1 MQLVNDDLKPVAM
14 DARTWDRWHIA
25 ALWVGM
31 CVCIPTYMLA
41 ASMISAGMRW
51 WQALFTVFLGNVIVL
66 IPMILNAHAGT
77 KYGIPFPILAR
88 ASFGVLGSNV
98 PALLRAIVAC
108 GWFGIQ
114 TWIGG
119 TAILA
124 SVAVFW
130 PGVNHLPQVL
140 PDFFGVGTGAFI
152 CFLIFW
158 AINLWIIWRGIETIK
173 WLEAWA
179 APFLIAAGLALLGWA
194 IVKVGSVSAILN
206 FGVETA
212 EAGAFAKV
220 FVPMLTAMVGFWATL
235 SLNIADFSR
244 YAKNQREQ
252 QIGQAIGLPPT
263 MALFS
268 FIGIAVTGATVILY
282 GEALWD
288 PVQVV
293 SRFESPVVLF
303 VSMFALMIAT
313 LSTNVAANVVGPA
326 NDFSNLYP
334 KKIGFKRGGLI
345 TGVIGLLI
353 MPWKLVADPSGY
365 IFTWLIGYSALLG
378 PIAGIILVDYYV
390 IRKCELNAEDLY
402 LENGEYRYW
411 NGFNVVALVALLGGV
426 VPNLPGFLVQIGILA
441 ADTVSG
447 IWTSLYQYAWFVGLG
462 VAGVLYFAMMSL
474 MSGVRRETADLKKIL
489 TDMV

>member
-1 MQLVNDDLKPVAM
+1 MQLINDDLKPVAM

-41 ASMISAGMRW
+41 ASMISAGMNW
-51 WQALFTVFLGNVIVL
+51 WQALFTVFLGNLIVL

-77 KYGIPFPILAR
+77 KYGIPFPVLAR
-88 ASFGVLGSNV
+88 ASFGVLGSNI
-98 PALLRAIVAC
+98 PAMLRAIVAC

-119 TAILA
+119 SSIQACL
-124 SVAVFW
+124 AVFW
-130 PGVNHLPQVL
+130 PGINTLPQIL
-140 PDFFGVGTGAFI
+140 PDFLGVETGAF
-152 CFLIFW
+152 FSFVIFW
-158 AINLWIIWRGIETIK
+158 IINLWIIWRGIETIK
-173 WLEAWA
+173 WVEALS
-179 APFLIAAGLALLGWA
+179 APFLIVAGLALLFWA
-194 IVKVGSVSAILN
+194 LIKVGSLSAILS
-206 FGVETA
+206 FGTHA
-212 EAGAFAKV
+212 SDTKPFATI

-268 FIGIAVTGATVILY
+268 FIGIAVTGATLILY

-293 SRFESPVVLF
+293 KRFDSPLVLF
-303 VSMFALMIAT
+303 VSLFALMIAT

-326 NDFSNLYP
+326 NDFANLWP
-334 KKIGFKRGGLI
+334 EKINFKKGGLI
-345 TGVIGLLI
+345 TGIIGFLI

-378 PIAGIILVDYYV
+378 PIAGILMVDYYL
-390 IRKCELNAEDLY
+390 IRKCDLNLNDLY
-402 LENGEYRYW
+402 RLEGEYGYK
-411 NGFNVVALVALLGGV
+411 NGFNPVALAALILGAL
-426 VPNLPGFLVQIGILA
+426 PCLPGFLDQIKLLGLEPL
-441 ADTVSG
+441 
-447 IWTSLYQYAWFVGLG
+447 SLWKQIYEYAWFTGLLI
-462 VAGVLYFAMMSL
+462 AGLIYGIGMKLTMQQPALLYKNMA
-474 MSGVRRETADLKKIL
+474 EENP
-489 TDMV
+489 